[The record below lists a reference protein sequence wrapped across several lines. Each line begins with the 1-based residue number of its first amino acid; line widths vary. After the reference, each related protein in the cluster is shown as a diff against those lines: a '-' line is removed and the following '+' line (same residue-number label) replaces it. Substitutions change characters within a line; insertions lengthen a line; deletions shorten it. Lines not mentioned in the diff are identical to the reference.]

1 MDIKTLLDSYEDL
14 PQDIVRS
21 NEIGAVA
28 ATTTIYCNTKCWHGL
43 LSVYN
48 PETKEQKVLLSNID
62 DVIITEDKT
71 EYYLST
77 RKYPNVYF
85 PLGHQYIRSMEFNPC
100 TRTVYAVGG
109 AMISFEF
116 LLAAREETVLMRYCL
131 LTSPKS
137 VKLQVRP
144 LVAFRDA
151 MKLIRM
157 DRDFMTTVTPVHNG
171 VAYRPRR
178 NETELYMQSSKK
190 CEFVCAPDWNYNI
203 EYTQDR
209 LDGKP
214 YQEDLFMPGF
224 FETVLEPTEAVYFS
238 FSTKNQNPEILTDF
252 FESEFRTRNRRK
264 TYTDYLQYSADQM
277 FREVDNEYQVLEKIP
292 CRDYFSYHLFGALP
306 GLTLPKGDLEKFMRV
321 LKSYLRKMENFS
333 FGKIEKNNYDAQ
345 SPLWMI
351 WALQQYTYHTG
362 SHEKIAGTFLETLN
376 SLINAGITGKIP
388 GLFTSSEGLIATE
401 KHGIRR
407 YFVDINALWYNA
419 LLFVAELNIAT
430 YDKNAALMGD
440 IEHVKK
446 KEFADEL
453 MHYAKKVKVSFM
465 TRFVNK
471 NVPFLLDSINDDGYK
486 DYICRPGQLLALAL
500 PYSVADSSLAKDVIQ
515 AVEENLLTDF
525 GLRSAPKNCMNYR
538 MDGEGDIYPIY
549 LGFLAEVYL
558 KYCGEIEGLKKAEQ
572 IFNLFNSQHRIEAE
586 SPNFYE
592 KFDPEPPH
600 RGKGSPLFAGT
611 IATFYRIKL
620 LIDQF

>member
-1 MDIKTLLDSYEDL
+1 MDIKTILESHEDL

-21 NEIGAVA
+21 NEVGAVG

-62 DVIITEDKT
+62 DVIITEDNT

-85 PLGHQYIRSMEFNPC
+85 PLGHQYIRSMDFNPC
-100 TRTVYAVGG
+100 TRIVYAVGG
-109 AMISFEF
+109 AMVSFECI
-116 LLAAREETVLMRYCL
+116 LAAREETVLMRYCL
-131 LTSPKS
+131 LSSQKS

-171 VAYRPRR
+171 VAYHPRR

-224 FETVLEPTEAVYFS
+224 FETELEPSEAVYFS
-238 FSTKNQNPEILTDF
+238 FSTKNQNPEIFADF
-252 FESEFRTRNRRK
+252 FESEYQTRNRRK
-264 TYTDYLQYSADQM
+264 TYADYLQFSADQM

-321 LKSYLRKMENFS
+321 LKSYLRKMDNFS

-362 SHEKIAGTFLETLN
+362 RHEAVAKTFLETIN
-376 SLINAGITGKIP
+376 SLISAGITGKIP
-388 GLFTSSEGLIATE
+388 GLYTSSEGLMAMV
-401 KHGIRR
+401 KNDVKR

-419 LLFVAELNIAT
+419 LLFVAELNNAA
-430 YDKNAALMGD
+430 YDKNAAVMGD
-440 IEHVKK
+440 TEHSKL

-453 MHYAKKVKVSFM
+453 AHYAKKVKVSFT
-465 TRFVNK
+465 TRFVSK
-471 NVPFLLDSINDDGYK
+471 SITFLPDSINDDGYK
-486 DYICRPGQLLALAL
+486 DLTCRPGQLLAFAL
-500 PYSVADSSLAKDVIQ
+500 PYSIADDNMAQDVIK
-515 AVEENLLTDF
+515 AVEENLLTDL
-525 GLRSAPKNCMNYR
+525 GLRSAPKNSPNYR
-538 MDGEGDIYPIY
+538 KNGEGDIYPIY
-549 LGFLAEVYL
+549 FGFLVEVYL
-558 KYCGEIEGLKKAEQ
+558 KYCGEIEGLKKAER
-572 IFNLFNSQHRIEAE
+572 IYNLFNVQQRIETE

-592 KFDPEPPH
+592 RFAPEPPF

-620 LIDQF
+620 LIEQF